1 MNRQTNQEVCS
12 VQYEIPSEIK
22 TMIADRMATGKYA
35 TEVEVL
41 RRALRTLAEYDEAV
55 TDIQEG
61 MDDEAAGR
69 IRPLDAVDVEIRRKL
84 GFTA

>member
-1 MNRQTNQEVCS
+1 MR
-12 VQYEIPSEIK
+12 YDFPSEIQ

-35 TEVEVL
+35 SEKEVL
-41 RRALRTLAEYDEAV
+41 RRALRTLAEYDETV

-69 IRPLDAVDVEIRRKL
+69 LRPLNDVDDEIRRKL